1 MKSFR
6 DKFPGLTEEQIRI
19 KYKLWEKEK
28 EREKELRESIERKR
42 KNPFKEE
49 DDGDEGAVYAGS
61 LDIDGTH
68 GIVSDAALVS
78 SSVSFYYTNGSKVF
92 TKTDL
97 EGKFNIPRSFGQG
110 FVIVSGGIDSVNG
123 LPYKGQYRIDSTFF
137 HKYRAITPITHIA
150 SHIWDC
156 TPTRIPEEA
165 MNLVIDN
172 ISHLTNIKIPTIDKS
187 FIFNQDHVRITLDG
201 IEGAKEIQAINT
213 IIEIYSDLI
222 AALKSNKEDEISLN
236 KIQVYKEI
244 GNSLLTKVNGQE
256 SINYMDD
263 FFKFHLSNQH
273 KSHEKCCSFLINKAI
288 KSINKALV
296 KDTIQATKEI
306 QALNLAVKSE
316 WCDKSLHMT
325 MDMGVSPEKIW
336 DSIER
341 KNPVDLIDS
350 INIPSITIYDDQ
362 DL

>member
-28 EREKELRESIERKR
+28 EKEKEIRESIERKR
-42 KNPFKEE
+42 KNPFKE
-49 DDGDEGAVYAGS
+49 DDEGDEGGVYAGS
-61 LDIDGTH
+61 LDLDGTH
-68 GIVSDAALVS
+68 GVVSDAALVS
-78 SSVSFYYTNGSKVF
+78 SDVTFSYSNGNKVF
-92 TKTDL
+92 TKTDSNGL
-97 EGKFNIPRSFGQG
+97 FNVPRSFGSG
-110 FVIVSGGIDSVNG
+110 YIIVNGGVDSVNG
-123 LPYKGQYRIDSTFF
+123 LSYKGQYRIDATFF

-156 TPTRIPEEA
+156 TSTRTPEEA
-165 MNLVIDN
+165 MNLVMEN
-172 ISHLTNIKIPTIDKS
+172 ISHLTDIKIPSIDKG
-187 FIFNQDHVRITLDG
+187 FIFNQDHVKVSLEGFD
-201 IEGAKEIQAINT
+201 GAKEIQAINT

-222 AALKSNKEDEISLN
+222 SALKSNSEDEIISN
-236 KIQVYKEI
+236 KIQTYKEI

-263 FFKFHLSNQH
+263 IFKFHLSNQE
-273 KSHEKCCSFLINKAI
+273 KIHESCCSFLINKAI
-288 KSINKALV
+288 KSINKALL

-325 MDMGVSPEKIW
+325 IDSGATPQKIW
-336 DSIER
+336 DSIDK
-341 KNPVDLIDS
+341 KNPLDLIDS
-350 INIPSITIYDDQ
+350 INIQ
-362 DL
+362 V

>member
-28 EREKELRESIERKR
+28 EREKELRESIEKR
-42 KNPFKEE
+42 RNPFKKD
-49 DDGDEGAVYAGS
+49 DDGDEGATYAGS
-61 LDIDGTH
+61 LDTDGTQ
-68 GIVSDAALVS
+68 GVVSDAALVS
-78 SSVSFYYTNGSKVF
+78 SSVSFYYNNGNKVF
-92 TKTDL
+92 TKTDID
-97 EGKFNIPRSFGQG
+97 GRFSIPRSFGQG
-110 FVIVSGGIDSVNG
+110 FVLVNGGVDSVNG
-123 LPYKGQYRIDSTFF
+123 LPYKGQYRIDSSFF

-172 ISHLTNIKIPTIDKS
+172 ISHLTNVKIPNIDTS
-187 FIFNQDHVRITLDG
+187 FIFNNDHVKITLDG

-222 AALKSNKEDEISLN
+222 SALKSNKEDEIISN

-256 SINYMDD
+256 SINYMED
-263 FFKFHLSNQH
+263 FFKFHLSNQN
-273 KSHEKCCSFLINKAI
+273 KVHEKCCSFLINKAI
-288 KSINKALV
+288 KSISKALI

-325 MDMGVSPEKIW
+325 MDSNASPEKIW
-336 DSIER
+336 DSIEK
-341 KNPVDLIDS
+341 KNPVDLITS
-350 INIPSITIYDDQ
+350 INIPV
-362 DL
+362 

>member
-28 EREKELRESIERKR
+28 EKEKEIRESIERKR
-42 KNPFKEE
+42 KNPFKE
-49 DDGDEGAVYAGS
+49 DDEGDEGGAYAGG
-61 LDIDGTH
+61 LDLNGTH
-68 GIVSDAALVS
+68 GVVSDAALVS
-78 SSVSFYYTNGSKVF
+78 SDVTFSYSNGNKVF
-92 TKTDL
+92 TKTDSNGL
-97 EGKFNIPRSFGQG
+97 FNVPRSFGSG
-110 FVIVSGGIDSVNG
+110 YIIVDGGVDSVNG
-123 LPYKGQYRIDSTFF
+123 LSYKGQYRIDATFF

-156 TPTRIPEEA
+156 TPTRTPEEA
-165 MNLVIDN
+165 MNLVIEN
-172 ISHLTNIKIPTIDKS
+172 ISHLTDIKIPNIDKG
-187 FIFNQDHVRITLDG
+187 FIFNQDHVKVSLDG
-201 IEGAKEIQAINT
+201 FEGAKEIQAINT

-222 AALKSNKEDEISLN
+222 GALKSNSEDEIISN
-236 KIQVYKEI
+236 KIQTYKEI

-263 FFKFHLSNQH
+263 IFKFHLSHQE
-273 KSHEKCCSFLINKAI
+273 KIHESCCSFLINKAI
-288 KSINKALV
+288 KSINKALL

-325 MDMGVSPEKIW
+325 MDYGATPQKIW
-336 DSIER
+336 DSIDK
-341 KNPVDLIDS
+341 KNPLDLIDS
-350 INIPSITIYDDQ
+350 INI
-362 DL
+362 